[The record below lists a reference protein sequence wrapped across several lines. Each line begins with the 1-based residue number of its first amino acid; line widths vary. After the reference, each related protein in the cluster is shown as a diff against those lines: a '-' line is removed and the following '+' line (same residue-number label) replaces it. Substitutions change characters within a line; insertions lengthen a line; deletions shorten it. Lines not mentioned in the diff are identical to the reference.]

1 MPALEQ
7 KGFRLAGVSV
17 EAGYPEAFVLEG
29 HPFYAVVV
37 YHPEYISRPGKAH
50 PLFSHLVRSGLERK

>member
-1 MPALEQ
+1 M
-7 KGFRLAGVSV
+7 SV

-29 HPFYAVVV
+29 HPFYAAVV